1 MAKQKAA
8 QRTGVAAE
16 VRAELARHQISGREL
31 ARRMDATAV
40 YVSRRLSGEV
50 ELSASD
56 LASISEILDIPV
68 GYFFGE
74 VAR

>member
-1 MAKQKAA
+1 
-8 QRTGVAAE
+8 
-16 VRAELARHQISGREL
+16 
-31 ARRMDATAV
+31 MDATAV